1 MSFPQ
6 DYKSYLDGIYEA
18 EQEAAQQYLERLWA
32 TVTCGMCEMSYLPS
46 ESGYPEHDAICFC
59 EEHEEFYPSD
69 MLSGEIECEDV
80 LCASM

>member
-1 MSFPQ
+1 M
-6 DYKSYLDGIYEA
+6 DYKERLDALYEQREIELA
-18 EQEAAQQYLERLWA
+18 EQLKRDWA